1 MSARNSDKST
11 YHRERKQK
19 IAQRQRIGELL
30 KAGVAELKSVDVPT
44 RKPQLVSA

>member
-1 MSARNSDKST
+1 MSERNGDESR

-30 KAGVAELKSVDVPT
+30 KGDVAEVKSVDVPI